1 MLNAIPDR
9 CAENAKR
16 RGLLRANEIFPGD
29 SEDNIIPQQSL
40 ALSLRQESSL
50 TLSKHDSNSTLEI
63 PKRNHVVDMGTDI
76 NPAVSISM
84 LSLRSITPLQCIT
97 YIIACM
103 HLKKTRHKTI
113 VVTSLEST
121 EALLLIAIYVLS
133 NKRNKLVANAQVPIA
148 VGFVIVAIGY
158 NCGFPINPARDLAP
172 RLFTPFVDYETEV
185 FSVGN
190 YYFWIPCIGPIFG
203 RLAGT
208 WIYYGYSKLMEK
220 HIGEEDIET
229 ARIRNQIDS
238 SSEARL

>member
-1 MLNAIPDR
+1 SMTHISRNSLDAIRSRSPWLR
-9 CAENAKR
+9 LLAECIAELLDTTILVVFGYSGIAQYTLW
-16 RGLLRANEIFPGD
+16 RG
-29 SEDNIIPQQSL
+29 
-40 ALSLRQESSL
+40 
-50 TLSKHDSNSTLEI
+50 TLSSCLSVNFAI
-63 PKRNHVVDMGTDI
+63 GTDI